1 MQLPTLKQ
9 ISENLGAG
17 AIGQPSHMS
26 FNDWLTEESTPKFVI
41 FHFNKPEEERRRSA
55 WLELFRTADDL
66 DTCIFLFFRNS
77 KELFKHSGGGI
88 SFKTTGSDL
97 QIEVN
102 EQKIKF
108 QLFFNQKETFFHH
121 QQRNKTLYPALFFF
135 FFLEVGFTSAFSSSE
150 SEKKTC
156 LKKNDLLVS
165 M

>member
-1 MQLPTLKQ
+1 M
-9 ISENLGAG
+9 
-17 AIGQPSHMS
+17 
-26 FNDWLTEESTPKFVI
+26 
-41 FHFNKPEEERRRSA
+41 
-55 WLELFRTADDL
+55 
-66 DTCIFLFFRNS
+66 
-77 KELFKHSGGGI
+77 

-102 EQKIKF
+102 EQNIKF

-121 QQRNKTLYPALFFF
+121 QGRNKTLYPALFFF

-156 LKKNDLLVS
+156 LKKDDLLVS